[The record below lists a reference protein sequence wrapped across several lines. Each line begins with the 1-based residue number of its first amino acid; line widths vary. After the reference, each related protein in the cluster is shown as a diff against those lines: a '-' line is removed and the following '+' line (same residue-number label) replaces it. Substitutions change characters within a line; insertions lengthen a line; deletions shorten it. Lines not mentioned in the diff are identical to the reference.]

1 MNVPFIIQKV
11 SRELIEM
18 ILMNPSA
25 PHRHDH
31 EELIIVTQGN
41 PTHFVD
47 FAAELLEPPVIVYIA
62 QGKVH
67 SFIPDENTRGWVIRY
82 TNDFIPQRAFNFYS
96 GFLDDINYKLDV
108 DFCSTTMND
117 LCEIM
122 LRENGQESIDYNM
135 IRHLLNAVLS
145 KLETATK
152 KQLLDEKVTGNSQLI
167 TFNNFLKIL
176 EYNYKRPVGV
186 DFYADK
192 LNMSARNLNL
202 ISQSVFGKSITE
214 IIETRK
220 LIEARQLLLNS
231 EKTVSEIGFE
241 LGYNEKS
248 YFSRVF
254 RKKTAPHQP
263 DSATSYIQLFPDC
276 TTILPES
283 VTPGSFTD
291 VILCHKK
298 NTSTPGPF
306 SCED

>member
-1 MNVPFIIQKV
+1 MNIPFVIQKV
-11 SRELIEM
+11 SQELVEM
-18 ILMNPSA
+18 ILMNPSE

-31 EELIIVTQGN
+31 EELIIVTHGN
-41 PTHFVD
+41 PTHVVD
-47 FAAELLEPPVIVYIA
+47 FRFELLDPPVIVYVA

-67 SFIPDENTRGWVIRY
+67 SFVPDGNTRGWVIRY
-82 TNDFIPQRAFNFYS
+82 TSDFIPQSAFNFYS
-96 GFLDDINYKLDV
+96 GFSDDINYRLDV

-122 LRENGQESIDYNM
+122 LRESSQEPMDYTM

-145 KLETATK
+145 KLESATK
-152 KQLLDEKVTGNSQLI
+152 KQFLDEKVSRNSQLI

-176 EYNYKRPVGV
+176 EYNYKRPAGV
-186 DFYADK
+186 EFYAEK

-254 RKKTAPHQP
+254 RKKTGTTP
-263 DSATSYIQLFPDC
+263 TGFRNQLH
-276 TTILPES
+276 S
-283 VTPGSFTD
+283 VIS
-291 VILCHKK
+291 
-298 NTSTPGPF
+298 
-306 SCED
+306 

>member
-1 MNVPFIIQKV
+1 MNVPFEIKKITGD
-11 SRELIEM
+11 LIDV
-18 ILMNPSA
+18 ILQNPSE

-31 EELIIVTQGN
+31 EEFIIVTHGK

-47 FAAELLEPPVIVYIA
+47 FTAELLDPPVIVYVA
-62 QGKVH
+62 HGKVH
-67 SFIPDENTRGWVIRY
+67 NFVPDAETRGWVIRY
-82 TNDFIPQRAFNFYS
+82 TSDFIPQSAFNFYS
-96 GFLDDINYKLDV
+96 TFLDDVHYTFDV

-122 LRENGQESIDYNM
+122 LRESDQASPDYKM
-135 IRHLLNAVLS
+135 LGHLLNAVLS

-152 KQLLDEKVTGNSQLI
+152 KQFLDEKTSGNAQLI
-167 TFNNFLKIL
+167 TFNNFLQIL

-192 LNMSARNLNL
+192 LNMSTRNLNL

-231 EKTVSEIGFE
+231 EKSVSEIGFE

-254 RKKTAPHQP
+254 RKKTG
-263 DSATSYIQLFPDC
+263 
-276 TTILPES
+276 TTP
-283 VTPGSFTD
+283 TGFRQRTD
-291 VILCHKK
+291 AII
-298 NTSTPGPF
+298 S
-306 SCED
+306 

>member
-1 MNVPFIIQKV
+1 MNVPFVIQKI
-11 SRELIEM
+11 SRELVLA
-18 ILMNPSA
+18 ILMNPSE

-31 EELIIVTQGN
+31 EELLIITHGH
-41 PTHFVD
+41 PTHVVD
-47 FAAELLEPPVIVYIA
+47 FTAELLDPPVIVYVA

-67 SFIPDENTRGWVIRY
+67 SFIPDENTLGWVIRY
-82 TNDFIPQRAFNFYS
+82 TSDFIPQSGFNFYS
-96 GFLDDINYKLDV
+96 TFLDDINFQLDV
-108 DFCSTTMND
+108 DFCSTTIND

-122 LRENGQESIDYNM
+122 LRENEQEPVDYGM

-145 KLETATK
+145 KLESATK
-152 KQLLDEKVTGNSQLI
+152 KQFLDETVAGNSQVI
-167 TFNNFLKIL
+167 TFNNFLQVL

-192 LNMSARNLNL
+192 LNMSSRNLNL

-220 LIEARQLLLNS
+220 LIEARQLLLTS

-254 RKKTAPHQP
+254 RKKTG
-263 DSATSYIQLFPDC
+263 
-276 TTILPES
+276 TTPTVFRTRMHSDIS
-283 VTPGSFTD
+283 
-291 VILCHKK
+291 
-298 NTSTPGPF
+298 
-306 SCED
+306 